1 MGTPSTKAP
10 KQTRPV
16 KLASGANK
24 MADED
29 GEASFGTPRE
39 DDSVFTEEERL
50 AIEALRAK
58 AQSWIDDGAGSTTE
72 PSADGTEPSADGTEA
87 GDYLDDSTLWRYAKA
102 REFDVDRALEMF
114 QATCHPPG
122 LHCASCPTR
131 RPASAI
137 SGTRESWR
145 YSKSGEEPHTQHEPI
160 PTPEPNFGWEERR
173 TSAAIMAPSR
183 PATL

>member
-1 MGTPSTKAP
+1 
-10 KQTRPV
+10 
-16 KLASGANK
+16 

-39 DDSVFTEEERL
+39 DDSVFTEEERF

-58 AQSWIDDGAGSTTE
+58 ARSWIDDGAGSTTE
-72 PSADGTEPSADGTEA
+72 SFADGTEA

-145 YSKSGEEPHTQHEPI
+145 YSKSGEEPHPQNPSPHQNRI
-160 PTPEPNFGWEERR
+160 PEGR
-173 TSAAIMAPSR
+173 THYFKSNDYCVLEVIGITFFPVEIMH
-183 PATL
+183 L